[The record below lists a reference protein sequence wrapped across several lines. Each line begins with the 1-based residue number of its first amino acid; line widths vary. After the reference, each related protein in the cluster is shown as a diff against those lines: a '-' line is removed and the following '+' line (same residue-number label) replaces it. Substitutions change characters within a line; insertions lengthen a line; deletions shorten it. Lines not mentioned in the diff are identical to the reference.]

1 LRKTTIAM
9 ITKVKG
15 RNIGM
20 SVGIATMIEIIVR
33 QDGTKVR
40 RRAGVIAIFR
50 RDRQR
55 STDAMTATVTTT
67 ALAG

>member
-1 LRKTTIAM
+1 
-9 ITKVKG
+9 
-15 RNIGM
+15 
-20 SVGIATMIEIIVR
+20 MIEIIVR

-40 RRAGVIAIFR
+40 RRAGATAIFR